1 MKYPYTLMIYYNF
14 PGKKNYKIVTSRC
27 KTVENCLKS
36 VKSRQR
42 NLSGKYICAYEIY
55 DKSDSL
61 VKKEQFSSCSILGI
75 NPTVWE
81 LNLVKNRE
89 TIISDFEELINI
101 IDAYE
106 DCTGYITLS
115 DESKDSLRN
124 IYNTLKGL
132 IENAQNYMQSI

>member
-1 MKYPYTLMIYYNF
+1 MKYEYTLMIYYDF
-14 PGKKNYKIVTSRC
+14 PGKKKYKIVTSRC

-42 NLSGKYICAYEIY
+42 GLSGKYICAYEIY

-61 VKKEQFSSCSILGI
+61 VKKEQFSSCNILGV

-81 LNLVKNRE
+81 TSVIKNKE
-89 TIISDFEELINI
+89 KTISDFEEFINI
-101 IDAYE
+101 MDSYE
-106 DCTGYITLS
+106 DCKGYITLS

-132 IENAQNYMQSI
+132 IENA

>member
-1 MKYPYTLMIYYNF
+1 MKYEYTLMIYYDY
-14 PGKKNYKIVTSRC
+14 PGKKKYKIVTSRC

-36 VKSRQR
+36 VKSRQ
-42 NLSGKYICAYEIY
+42 NGLSGKYICAYEIY

-81 LNLVKNRE
+81 LNLIKNRE
-89 TIISDFEELINI
+89 TTISDFEELVNVMN
-101 IDAYE
+101 DYKE
-106 DCTGYITLS
+106 YTGYISLS
-115 DESKDSLRN
+115 DESRDSLRN

-132 IENAQNYMQSI
+132 IENV